1 MQDYSKKDPNQKS
14 SSDQSDKPNMKKR
27 YVGTRTSFI
36 LKTVLTFLI
45 IFLLKNYISDLR
57 FFLLFFAPLLA
68 FLFIWLKSIHT
79 GDCLINVIKD
89 YITFIPVAYTEK
101 EWKYSRKIWI
111 TYVIILV
118 NVLIYYGL
126 LLLPQYARSHIYDL
140 FMCLPKIEGRFNSLA
155 SPLFSIFLHASVE
168 HLWWNMLFLWIF
180 GVVVERRVG
189 WKRFIIL
196 YLGTGILANLF
207 YVLFYRTFMHQT
219 HHIIGA
225 SGAIAGIMGV
235 FMVRLYFK
243 KMVFPIPILGIF
255 SFFVPIGLKIR
266 INSMIVIGIF
276 FVADLTA
283 GIQQV
288 HGASSN
294 IGYWAHISGMI
305 SGILLA
311 LLKKFHEDAFEEM
324 HTEMGVQAMEQGKM
338 FVNGEKSLRIVLEKN
353 PKNKTA
359 LLYLARKK
367 SELRLTEEGYD
378 LYCRLIKILMKSD
391 HERAAEIFVE
401 YFRKYWRNIDAN
413 IQYRMAEILFRKGDY
428 DTSTRA
434 MEMLIDDKNVP
445 KEVREKVLMQLA
457 RVLESI
463 NFQEAAMFRYE
474 QFIDLFPDSLNVETM
489 KKRLTLLKWHFKT

>member
-14 SSDQSDKPNMKKR
+14 SSGKSNKPNMKKR

-36 LKTVLTFLI
+36 LKTVITFLI

-68 FLFIWLKSIHT
+68 FLFIWLKSIQT
-79 GDCLINVIKD
+79 GDCLINIIKD

-126 LLLPQYARSHIYDL
+126 LLLPQDARSHIYDL
-140 FMCLPKIEGRFNSLA
+140 FMYLPKIEGRFNSLA
-155 SPLFSIFLHASVE
+155 SPIFSIFLHASVE

-180 GVVVERRVG
+180 GVVVERRIG
-189 WKRFIIL
+189 WKWFIIL

-207 YVLFYRTFMHQT
+207 SVLFYRTFIHQIY
-219 HHIIGA
+219 HGIGA

-243 KMVFPIPILGIF
+243 KMAFPIPILGIF
-255 SFFVPIGLKIR
+255 SLFIPIGLKIR
-266 INSMIVIGIF
+266 INSMIVIGLF
-276 FVADLTA
+276 FVTDFYA
-283 GIQQV
+283 GMQQISGV
-288 HGASSN
+288 SSH
-294 IGYWAHISGMI
+294 IAYWAHISGII

-324 HTEMGVQAMEQGKM
+324 HTEMGVQAMEHGKM

-353 PKNKTA
+353 PENKTA

-367 SELRLTEEGYD
+367 SEFRLTEEGYD

-391 HERAAEIFVE
+391 QKYAAEIFAE
-401 YFRKYWRNIDAN
+401 YFRKYWRNIDVN

-445 KEVREKVLMQLA
+445 KEVREKVLIQLA
-457 RVLESI
+457 RILESI
-463 NFQEAAMFRYE
+463 NFQEAARFRYE
-474 QFIDLFPDSLNVETM
+474 QFIDLFPDSLNVETI
-489 KKRLTLLKWHFKT
+489 KKRLTLLKKSNT